1 LLQAARNALAIKP
14 PDPAVDEVISPQF
27 VTIGQQMAHI
37 RQELSA
43 NRSLSF
49 QRLLA
54 GNRNRIE
61 VIVTLLA
68 VLELIKRQV
77 IQVEQPHL
85 FGDIII
91 RQNQRLS
98 ELSEAEWAE
107 LTGLTDVS

>member
-1 LLQAARNALAIKP
+1 
-14 PDPAVDEVISPQF
+14 
-27 VTIGQQMAHI
+27 
-37 RQELSA
+37 LSA